1 LIRWID
7 AIIAMTA
14 YAYPRTMPLLG
25 ERGVESVT
33 PTADTKHFLALIDK
47 AERRP
52 DAPMLILIAW
62 VRGMR
67 GPIRNVSD

>member
-1 LIRWID
+1 MIRWID

-33 PTADTKHFLALIDK
+33 PTADTKHFVALIDK

-52 DAPMLILIAW
+52 DAHLDCMGEGDARAHKKC
-62 VRGMR
+62 V
-67 GPIRNVSD
+67 